1 MKNLVSTLGFGG
13 AALTSM
19 KSYTDV
25 KDLLNLVFE
34 LGIRHF
40 DTAPLYGKGYSELIY
55 GHFLKDKRKD
65 ITITTKFGLGN
76 LEKTTL
82 PVQALLPLNYHL
94 KRIKNAFR
102 KTTSSENSHTP
113 LAYRQIDKKYIETS
127 FQNSL
132 SRLQTDYIDYY
143 LLHEGLP
150 HFLTDDAH
158 AYLLTLKKQGRIR
171 FMGIGSNALDIN
183 TLNINDLTDWDVLQ
197 YEGGINQNT
206 LDIKRKFS
214 NKTHFHHSCIM
225 GFTPL
230 SIKQGKDTIGGRL
243 ALAALNNPEGKIIFS
258 TRNKEHLSHN
268 IEEFLKN
275 LETNAVH

>member
-25 KDLLNLVFE
+25 KDLLNHAFE

-55 GHFLKDKRKD
+55 GKFLKDKRKE
-65 ITITTKFGLGN
+65 ITITTKFGLGD
-76 LEKTTL
+76 LAKTTI
-82 PVQALLPLNYHL
+82 PVQLLLPLNYHV
-94 KRIKNAFR
+94 KKIKNTVS
-102 KTTSSENSHTP
+102 KTPISENIHTP
-113 LAYRQIDKKYIETS
+113 LAYRQIDKKQIEAS

-150 HFLTDDAH
+150 HFLTDEAQ

-171 FMGIGSNALDIN
+171 FMGIGSNVLDIK
-183 TLNINDLTDWDVLQ
+183 TLNINDLTDWEVLQ
-197 YEGGINQNT
+197 YEGGIHQNT
-206 LDIKRKFS
+206 LDIRKQFP
-214 NKTHFHHSCIM
+214 NKTHFQHSCIKS
-225 GFTPL
+225 FDPL
-230 SIKQGKDTIGGRL
+230 SIKKGKDTIGYRL
-243 ALAALNNPEGKIIFS
+243 AQCVLNNPEGKIIFS
-258 TRNKEHLSHN
+258 TRNKQYLSQN
-268 IEEFLKN
+268 IAEFIKN
-275 LETNAVH
+275 LETNAIY